1 MVKPIKFISIIYK
14 NLFYQWKTRFQMKF
28 SSKEFEEKSIRKDLW
43 LIYSILWKRKQS
55 NIRHV
60 PAHFK
65 SNDWSHLQTSLD
77 ETFSRNHIK
86 WRNLPT
92 SSSSQRMRLNTRW
105 DFINRSILRAIK
117 RITRGHRPLCVAYCL
132 AVKPW
137 NCSRVWIPK
146 QPRRCFPRPRR

>member
-1 MVKPIKFISIIYK
+1 MLKPIKFISIIYK
-14 NLFYQWKTRFQMKF
+14 NLFYQWKTRFQIKF

-43 LIYSILWKRKQS
+43 LLYSVLWKRKHSSRSRSFQIERLIS
-55 NIRHV
+55 
-60 PAHFK
+60 
-65 SNDWSHLQTSLD
+65 LTLTSLD